1 MIIRSLRE
9 DRGWSQEQLADIS
22 GISVR
27 TIQRIE
33 TGNRG
38 SLESLKCLAAV
49 FETTIPDLREDKA
62 MTDKTE
68 PIAHP
73 EPAREPPKA
82 ESNGLTEEDRAA
94 LKYARNLQRYDDYYD
109 DKNGWGDDYMHP
121 DDADLPAHERN
132 VLQQVRR
139 ERGFYRTLGIY
150 AIILTVLLAINLL
163 TGPNYIWVVWPA
175 LGMGISLLFH
185 ASYVFGNTGW
195 FGDDWERSQV
205 EKRLRKLAHTNPKR

>member
-9 DRGWSQEQLADIS
+9 DRGWSQEQLADVS

-49 FETTIPDLREDKA
+49 FETTIPDLREDQA

-68 PIAHP
+68 PISHP
-73 EPAREPPKA
+73 EPPKV

-94 LKYARNLQRYDDYYD
+94 LKYARNLRRYDDYYD
-109 DKNGWGDDYMHP
+109 DETGWGDGYMHP
-121 DDADLPAHERN
+121 DDADMPAHERG

-139 ERGFYRTLGIY
+139 ERGFYRTLGVY

-163 TGPNYIWVVWPA
+163 SGPHYIWVVWPA
-175 LGMGISLLFH
+175 LGMGIPLLFH

-195 FGDDWERSQV
+195 FGKDWEHRQV
-205 EKRLRKLAHTNPKR
+205 EKRLRNLGHTNLKR